1 MASRRASA
9 PCRSGTCV
17 RVGPE
22 KRLQNTCREFW
33 STLLTCV
40 ESCGLGG
47 RELLARSKRADYC
60 GGGTPHL
67 QHRPPQEGHAHR
79 KISKLPL
86 LNTRLTPAHPHR
98 PANLRQI
105 SAGSKGVPAEGD

>member
-17 RVGPE
+17 RFGPE

-60 GGGTPHL
+60 GGRTT
-67 QHRPPQEGHAHR
+67 HRPHGPEQEGNAHR
-79 KISKLPL
+79 KISRLHLCNSP
-86 LNTRLTPAHPHR
+86 LTPAKQLGHPT
-98 PANLRQI
+98 LR
-105 SAGSKGVPAEGD
+105 

>member
-17 RVGPE
+17 RFGPE

-60 GGGTPHL
+60 GGGTTYL
-67 QHRPPQEGHAHR
+67 QHRPHQGGNAHR
-79 KISKLPL
+79 KISPPPL
-86 LNTRLTPAHPHR
+86 RKPR
-98 PANLRQI
+98 PARATQLAPPTLLPI
-105 SAGSKGVPAEGD
+105 

>member
-17 RVGPE
+17 RFGPE

-60 GGGTPHL
+60 GGRTTYRPHGPE
-67 QHRPPQEGHAHR
+67 QGGNAHRRISRPPLSPPR
-79 KISKLPL
+79 P
-86 LNTRLTPAHPHR
+86 TPANPPR
-98 PANLRQI
+98 PPTLRHI
-105 SAGSKGVPAEGD
+105 SADTPAAPAGG